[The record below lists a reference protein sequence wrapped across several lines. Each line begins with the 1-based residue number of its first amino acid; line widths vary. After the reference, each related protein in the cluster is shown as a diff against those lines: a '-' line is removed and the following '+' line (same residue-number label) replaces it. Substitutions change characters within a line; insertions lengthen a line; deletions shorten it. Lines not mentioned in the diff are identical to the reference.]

1 MNDITVWQ
9 DVFAEHKAAVAQE
22 LGYSVDVSWFA
33 KDPADIPEE
42 ARDAVK
48 NFEAAL
54 YQRLY
59 EQTCEQIEQL
69 RRVLGAVVERRER
82 RALAWLRVSNYAD
95 LEQAARAIVPIA
107 DNSTGRQI
115 ESFITNYLPVLD
127 EAGVDPA
134 DVGDV
139 LAREDKVI
147 TVVAR
152 AIARTVK
159 AGLSPEE
166 TGDKIREIVSDAAT
180 LPSAADLGRKYLNGH
195 TTILCDRVTFRDGTQ
210 IVVFVCRD
218 GDDAATLA
226 KYTAR
231 IEAQWGNTEMALLE
245 WAYKEWKRAAD

>member
-1 MNDITVWQ
+1 MNDLAIWQ
-9 DVFAEHKAAVAQE
+9 GIFEEHKDAVASE

-33 KDPADIPEE
+33 KEPEDIPEE
-42 ARDAVK
+42 AREAVK

-59 EQTCEQIEQL
+59 DQLCADIERL

-82 RALAWLRVSNYAD
+82 RALAWLQVSNYAD
-95 LEQAARAIVPIA
+95 LEQAARAVVPIA

-127 EAGVDPA
+127 DAGVDA
-134 DVGDV
+134 VTVGDV

-147 TVVAR
+147 TVAAR

-195 TTILCDRVTFRDGTQ
+195 TTILCDRVMLKDGTQ
-210 IVVFVCRD
+210 IVVFVCQD

-226 KYTAR
+226 KHTDR
-231 IEAQWGNTEMALLE
+231 IAAQWGDVEPALV
-245 WAYKEWKRAAD
+245 WAYKQYNKETE